1 MSELET
7 RCAVMTENMLDAE
20 LAAIL
25 SKIEDEDELTPLQ
38 ESVVAEWRKRRR
50 LDIELKG
57 FN

>member
-1 MSELET
+1 MSITEAG
-7 RCAVMTENMLDAE
+7 CAVMAESMLDDE

-50 LDIELKG
+50 TEVELKG
-57 FN
+57 LS